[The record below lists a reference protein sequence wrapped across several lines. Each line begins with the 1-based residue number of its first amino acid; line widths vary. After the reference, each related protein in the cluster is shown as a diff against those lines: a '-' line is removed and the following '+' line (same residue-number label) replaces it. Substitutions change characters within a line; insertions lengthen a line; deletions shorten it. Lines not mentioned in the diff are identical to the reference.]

1 MYGAFYFVPGS
12 ISDKVDAIYAS
23 MHFERTFIPDEYEGT
38 AKQASDLL
46 TGKISDLKA
55 QVAKA
60 DQALNVASE
69 NAREDLSAAVKR
81 LAIFTKNFDIRK
93 LAACTNHDEAHTHY
107 ILWWLD
113 ARERG

>member
-1 MYGAFYFVPGS
+1 
-12 ISDKVDAIYAS
+12 

-69 NAREDLSAAVKR
+69 NARDDLSAAVKR

-107 ILWWLD
+107 ILCGWMPEKEAESLQ
-113 ARERG
+113 REMADDVMAFAS